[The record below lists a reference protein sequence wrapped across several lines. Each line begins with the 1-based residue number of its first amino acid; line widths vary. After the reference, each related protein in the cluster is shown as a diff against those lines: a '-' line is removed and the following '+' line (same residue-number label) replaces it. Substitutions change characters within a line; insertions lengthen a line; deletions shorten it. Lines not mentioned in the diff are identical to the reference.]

1 MRWRGLSAWTLPVLL
16 YALWWLASHHQ
27 WMSPQILP
35 TRELVW
41 QTAAD
46 LLGDNL
52 VANLLVSLRR
62 LAFGLVAG
70 VLGGTLLGA
79 AMGTSQTVDA
89 VIAPSFYALAQIPT
103 LAWLPLLMVVLGI
116 GESLKVVLIFKA
128 VLVPVAIHTQLG
140 VRTVPPRLREM
151 AAVLRLPHGQAV
163 RLLIAP
169 AALPPFLTGLRLG
182 LAQGWLTLIA
192 VELLA
197 SSEGIGYLM
206 VWGRQMFQLD
216 IVFVCIAV
224 IGVVGFTM
232 DCGIHA
238 LDRRVVRWPRVALA
252 EHVTHARGGW
262 LAYGYGALLPL
273 AAVVVWSMASHEHW
287 VDARI
292 LPAPLAVLA
301 STWQD
306 IRSGALPI
314 PLLHTLLRSVE
325 GLALGTTIGV
335 LSGLA
340 LGLSTSLRRT
350 VGPTL
355 AALRQVAIFAWIPLL
370 TAWAGIDDLAK
381 VIFVALAAFFPMVV
395 ATARAVENLSPQLA
409 EVAQTLR
416 LNFAQRLRWL
426 ILPAIVPGVFAGL
439 RLALVYAWLGAI
451 GAEYFMP
458 SGVGIGRF
466 MLDAQQLFR
475 MDRLLSAA
483 VVVGAL
489 GALFGWL
496 GGRLEASAT
505 RWRGPR

>member
-1 MRWRGLSAWTLPVLL
+1 
-16 YALWWLASHHQ
+16 
-27 WMSPQILP
+27 
-35 TRELVW
+35 
-41 QTAAD
+41 
-46 LLGDNL
+46 
-52 VANLLVSLRR
+52 
-62 LAFGLVAG
+62 
-70 VLGGTLLGA
+70 
-79 AMGTSQTVDA
+79 
-89 VIAPSFYALAQIPT
+89 
-103 LAWLPLLMVVLGI
+103 
-116 GESLKVVLIFKA
+116 
-128 VLVPVAIHTQLG
+128 
-140 VRTVPPRLREM
+140 
-151 AAVLRLPHGQAV
+151 
-163 RLLIAP
+163 
-169 AALPPFLTGLRLG
+169 
-182 LAQGWLTLIA
+182 
-192 VELLA
+192 
-197 SSEGIGYLM
+197 
-206 VWGRQMFQLD
+206 
-216 IVFVCIAV
+216 
-224 IGVVGFTM
+224 
-232 DCGIHA
+232 
-238 LDRRVVRWPRVALA
+238 
-252 EHVTHARGGW
+252 
-262 LAYGYGALLPL
+262 LLPL
-273 AAVVVWSMASHEHW
+273 AAVVVWGIASHEHW

-292 LPAPLAVLA
+292 LPVPLAVLA

-325 GLALGTTIGV
+325 GPAIGTTIGV

-340 LGLSTSLRRT
+340 LGLNTSLRRT